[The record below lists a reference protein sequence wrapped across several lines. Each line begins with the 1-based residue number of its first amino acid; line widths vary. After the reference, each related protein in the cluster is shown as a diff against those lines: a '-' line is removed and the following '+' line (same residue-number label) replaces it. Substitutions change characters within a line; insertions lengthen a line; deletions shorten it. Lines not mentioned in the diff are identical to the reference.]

1 MTLEIKRCTKCQ
13 ISKNLLE
20 FDLCSKTKCGRRS
33 VCKICRKKER
43 FENKDSIKKHK
54 KEYYE
59 KNKSIVLE
67 KAKIYKEK
75 NKSTVLEKAKQYREE
90 NKLKVKI
97 SKRNSTN
104 KKLKSDGFFRMKIK
118 MRKYVK
124 RYFNQTDKSKKTK
137 DIVGCEPSFLR
148 EYFEKKFE
156 SWMNWDNY
164 GSYWS
169 IDHIIPVCKFNL
181 TNEDEKLK
189 CWNWSNL
196 IPATIKYNS
205 SKKDTIDK
213 IQIYNTIKQLEKF
226 KEEGSTTKWFSEEV
240 ALNLETYKTVLETE
254 QMQILFKI

>member
-1 MTLEIKRCTKCQ
+1 MDLEIKRCTKCQ

-75 NKSTVLEKAKQYREE
+75 NKSTVLEKAKQYREK

-137 DIVGCEPSFLR
+137 DIVGCEPIFLR

-164 GSYWS
+164 GYGEGKWVV
-169 IDHIIPVCKFNL
+169 DHIIPLSSAKDKFEL
-181 TNEDEKLK
+181 YKL
-189 CWNWSNL
+189 CHYSNL
-196 IPATIKYNS
+196 QPLSWRDNMVKSN
-205 SKKDTIDK
+205 K
-213 IQIYNTIKQLEKF
+213 IY
-226 KEEGSTTKWFSEEV
+226 G
-240 ALNLETYKTVLETE
+240 
-254 QMQILFKI
+254 